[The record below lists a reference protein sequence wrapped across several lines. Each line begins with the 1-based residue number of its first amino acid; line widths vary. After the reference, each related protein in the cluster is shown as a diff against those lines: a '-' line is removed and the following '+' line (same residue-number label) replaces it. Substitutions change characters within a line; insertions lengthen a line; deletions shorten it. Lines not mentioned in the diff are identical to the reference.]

1 MVYKIKNIDEAF
13 ISEDSVRTNYKKYYN
28 WFNNQDFFNL
38 TKKNSEAFKFF
49 NDTGITFKVYS
60 ENNDDENLIPF
71 DIVPRIINRREWEKI
86 VKGITQRVI
95 AINLFLN
102 DIYSNQEIINSG
114 IIPISLLK
122 NNSAFFP
129 EMMGLTP
136 PNKIYNHISGIDLIK
151 TEKNDFYVL
160 EDNVRVPSG
169 VSYMIENRDTM
180 MKLFPDLFSKY
191 AVTDN
196 RDYPNKL
203 SKILKN
209 CSPLNQKKNLILLFL
224 HQVFIILLF
233 LSMPF

>member
-13 ISEDSVRTNYKKYYN
+13 ISHNSVRTNYRKYYN
-28 WFNNQDFFNL
+28 WFNNQNYSNL
-38 TKKNSEAFKFF
+38 TKKKSEAFKFF
-49 NDTGITFKVYS
+49 KDTGITFKVYS
-60 ENNDDENLIPF
+60 ENTDNENLIPF
-71 DIVPRIINRREWEKI
+71 DIIPRIINRREWDKI

-102 DIYSNQEIINSG
+102 DIYTNQEIINSG

-136 PNKIYNHISGIDLIK
+136 PNKIFNHISGIDLIK

-169 VSYMIENRDTM
+169 VS
-180 MKLFPDLFSKY
+180 
-191 AVTDN
+191 
-196 RDYPNKL
+196 
-203 SKILKN
+203 
-209 CSPLNQKKNLILLFL
+209 
-224 HQVFIILLF
+224 
-233 LSMPF
+233 